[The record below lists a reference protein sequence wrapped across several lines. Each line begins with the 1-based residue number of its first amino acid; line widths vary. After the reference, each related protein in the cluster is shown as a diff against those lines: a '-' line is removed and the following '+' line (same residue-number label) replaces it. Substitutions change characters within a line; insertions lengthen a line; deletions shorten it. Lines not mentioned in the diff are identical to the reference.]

1 MQLRWTALSTAALCA
16 CAASA
21 SAQEN
26 IPSGAYE
33 VTYSLELPHVAPT
46 QSNTAKV
53 CVTENHAFP
62 VLSANNPLARCPAS
76 DIRRQGREVSF
87 RIVCAGPNAA
97 KADAL
102 FDLRDDG
109 FDGRIAM
116 NMGGKNMTMTEVQ
129 HGRRVGDCAAGDT
142 TR

>member
-1 MQLRWTALSTAALCA
+1 MRMRWIALAALCA
-16 CAASA
+16 CATSA
-21 SAQEN
+21 LAQETV
-26 IPSGAYE
+26 PSGAYE

-53 CVTENHAFP
+53 CLADGHAFP

-76 DIRRQGREVSF
+76 DVRREGREVSF
-87 RIVCAGPNAA
+87 RIACAGPNAA

-142 TR
+142 IR